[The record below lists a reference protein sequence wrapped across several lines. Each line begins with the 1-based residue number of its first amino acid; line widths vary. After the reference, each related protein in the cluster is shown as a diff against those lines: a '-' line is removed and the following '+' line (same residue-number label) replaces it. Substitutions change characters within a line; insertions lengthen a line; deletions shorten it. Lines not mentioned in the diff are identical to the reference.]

1 MMSLKFILLGA
12 LVAFVAGYE
21 PDAPPVLVELFCDI
35 DPPSCRWEMGH
46 DLPETYH
53 ALKDTGIMNLY
64 LNFYGKTEEPI
75 GPGEFY
81 EHRLAEC
88 AIFYNN
94 NNDTLIEYFNCFMT
108 EEHFPEAP
116 IDGKHCAESVGI
128 DWSVLEG
135 CYLSEEGE
143 ELLIKAGVKY
153 HSMKP
158 PISLY
163 PEYYLN
169 GHPRVQAYAH
179 LLEYVCEAYTGTPP
193 PACETPPSLFRQ

>member
-1 MMSLKFILLGA
+1 MSLKFVLLGA
-12 LVAFVAGYE
+12 IGAFVAAYE
-21 PDAPPVLVELFCDI
+21 PDAPPVLVELFSDI
-35 DPPSCRWEMGH
+35 DPASCRWNMGH
-46 DLPETYH
+46 DLQETYY

-64 LNFYGKTEEPI
+64 LNFYGNTEEPI

-94 NNDTLIEYFNCFMT
+94 NNDTLIEFFRCYMT
-108 EEHFPEAP
+108 EEHFPEAA

-143 ELLIKAGVKY
+143 QLLIKAGEKY

-158 PISLY
+158 PVSSY
-163 PEYYLN
+163 PEYYIN
-169 GHPRVQAYAH
+169 SHPRIQAYGN
-179 LLEYVCEAYTGTPP
+179 LKQYVCEAYTGTPP
-193 PACETPPSLFRQ
+193 QECA